1 MREMKKVLWTVTII
15 LLLLLMT
22 GITVSAATEQEEKD
36 RLFTLQSETL
46 GTNRLFDALPQQTKE
61 ALQKAGIG
69 ELKAE
74 GLYDLQMGAVLSTM
88 MEMLTSNSKTPLCGL
103 TVCLGIILLCSVT
116 EGFRIGSS
124 DLRLG
129 SVQNAVGTMCICT
142 AVIVPFSHTIASAA
156 EVISGGAGFML
167 LYVPVMA
174 GLMAS
179 TGHEVT
185 AGSYYTGMMTAGNL
199 VSVLSAKLLVPMMNV
214 FLALSVTSSVSPKM
228 NLSALSETVYKVAK
242 WVLTFVM
249 SVFITVMSLN
259 TMITSSMDQV
269 SKRALKFT
277 VSSFVPVVGGVLS
290 EALNTFSGS
299 LELLKTGAGV
309 LVIIG
314 SAFWL
319 LPVLAECIIWQFSL
333 FLLGAVSD
341 ICGITQMSGLFRAVS
356 KTAGILTAL
365 LLCVMTVFVIGTVMI
380 LLLARQ

>member
-1 MREMKKVLWTVTII
+1 MII
-15 LLLLLMT
+15 LLLLLLS

-167 LYVPVMA
+167 LYVPIMA